1 MSTPEDI
8 RQDAKRDAYH
18 DWLEAVT
25 PVKCSQC
32 GTEDSG
38 AWILLG
44 TDPAYGADAD
54 GRRGMTG
61 REWECRCGNIVLV
74 VG

>member
-1 MSTPEDI
+1 MSTLEEI

-18 DWLEAVT
+18 DWKESVT

-32 GTEDSG
+32 GVGDSD
-38 AWILLG
+38 AWTCIG

-54 GRRGMTG
+54 GRRGMMA
-61 REWECRCGNIVLV
+61 REWECRCGNVVLV